1 MDAAIHVPSL
11 SSEVIEDT
19 RGIGGHPR
27 GLTILFFTEMWER
40 FSYYGMRALLVLFM
54 VAPTAEGGLGFDTV
68 KAAGIYGT
76 YTGAVYFMS
85 LPGGWV
91 ADKFLGARLAVL
103 VGGISI
109 ALGHF
114 SMAFSSLASFYAGLV
129 LIVIGT
135 GLLKPNIST
144 MVGGLYSEEDPR
156 RDGGFSVFYMGI
168 NIGAMISPLV
178 CGFLARR
185 PEFKA
190 LLGSFGIHLSST
202 WHWGFAAA
210 GVGMTFG
217 LVQYLYPKALPIL
230 IGFFGAFMG
239 GFFLISA
246 KPSVATLS
254 TGSDTGLLVLSLAI
268 GLAVGLLITW
278 YVGKG
283 EKKRS
288 NGETAEHPLAR
299 VGLKPKKRKS
309 KEEAAL
315 PKQKLTTDETKRI
328 AVIGILF
335 IFSALFWMAFEQA
348 GSSLNLFADKL
359 TRSSIFG
366 WEFDATYFQSVNS
379 IFIIVLAPVFSWVW
393 LTMGRRQP
401 SSPLKFSFGLI
412 FAGLGFVLL
421 AYASTFAV
429 GGARVGPGWLIF
441 VYLLHTIG
449 ELCLSPVGLST
460 TTKLAP
466 TRLVGLMMGVWFLS
480 ISFGNYAGG
489 WVAGF
494 FDPTVEGALAK
505 LFGAVALTTIA
516 AGVVLI
522 ALTPSIKKL
531 MGRVN

>member
-1 MDAAIHVPSL
+1 MDTTTQVPAVEPEIAL
-11 SSEVIEDT
+11 DT

-27 GLTILFFTEMWER
+27 GLTTLFFTEMWER

-54 VAPTAEGGLGFDTV
+54 VAPQSEGGLGFSTA
-68 KAAGIYGT
+68 KAASIYGT

-91 ADKFLGARLAVL
+91 ADNILGARLAVL
-103 VGGISI
+103 VGGVSI
-109 ALGHF
+109 AMGHF
-114 SMAFSSLASFYAGLV
+114 SMAFSSLPTFYAGLV

-144 MVGGLYSEEDPR
+144 MVGGLYGKDDPR

-190 LLGSFGIHLSST
+190 ILGSFGIHLDST

-217 LVQYLYPKALPIL
+217 LVQYLYPKALPPL
-230 IGFFGAFMG
+230 LSFFGAFMG
-239 GFFLISA
+239 GFVLVSFKPKIADLATTGDIGLFALASLI
-246 KPSVATLS
+246 
-254 TGSDTGLLVLSLAI
+254 GLGAGLVLSWFVTA
-268 GLAVGLLITW
+268 
-278 YVGKG
+278 K
-283 EKKRS
+283 EKKS
-288 NGETAEHPLAR
+288 GAAESTHPLAN
-299 VGLKPKKRKS
+299 VGFKPSERRS
-309 KEEAAL
+309 KEGGAA
-315 PKQKLTTDETKRI
+315 PTEKLTSEEKRRIGVI
-328 AVIGILF
+328 AILF

-348 GSSLNLFADKL
+348 GSSLNLFADTL
-359 TRSSIFG
+359 TRNSIFG

-379 IFIIVLAPVFSWVW
+379 VFIILLAPVFSWLW
-393 LTMGRRQP
+393 LKLDRRQP
-401 SSPLKFSFGLI
+401 SSPMKFSFGLI
-412 FAGLGFVLL
+412 FAGLGFVVL

-429 GGARVGPGWLIF
+429 GGSRVGPSWLVL

-466 TRLVGLMMGVWFLS
+466 GRLVGLMMGVWFLS

-494 FDPTVEGALAK
+494 FDATVEGALWK
-505 LFGAVALTTIA
+505 LFGSVALTTIA
-516 AGVVLI
+516 AGGVLI
-522 ALTPSIKKL
+522 LLTPSIKKL
-531 MGRVN
+531 MGRVA